1 MLPSGRVCRFVCGM
15 AALQRVTFQERLAEM
30 FKRLLFATVAFCS
43 MNGLHAETWYLK
55 NIGTSAYLFDTHAS
69 WTNSAGQTATAFSA
83 DDTYIMKNPA
93 RINSAACDGFVGVLQ
108 LYSTFKVYNS
118 FSLPKIVAHN
128 ATFELQGKDDMI
140 VNFNVPIDMV
150 PTTKPTTFRWCYSNQ
165 TIVLPQKITGEPG
178 AQIVTDVR
186 NAGSGHMNEVLEL
199 AGDCSEFFGSIDVKI
214 GRKVDTYR
222 ARYPNFWSKLRL
234 SAENFNSPMSI
245 TVQEDC
251 ALETSGAVVKN
262 VNLANNA
269 LVAIKLVPNGTGLVV
284 TNSFILNGNAF
295 LETFAD
301 ESAWAEVDRS
311 VTNYCP
317 LITVPLSQNVDWS
330 KFTLNSTMTFGQTE
344 PHYYSVTNAVDG
356 TETFTLVMPPETI
369 VRLTETDY
377 RDKGRV
383 NLTVDEMS
391 SAFDKPASWSDG
403 ELPHGD
409 AHYVVECLD
418 GLETTWVRTRVAM
431 SSSSTLNVKSLT
443 LGKSCYL
450 VTWFKKLTMPVLR
463 MMDGSYLWTG
473 QPDSTYRT
481 RIIDAEIEI
490 PYGTVH
496 IGPYAGSIFVFDR
509 PIRGYGTMLIEG
521 VTDTGSP
528 SGRTVLAADNSE
540 FFGRIHVKQ
549 RLSSRDSQT
558 LVVSKA
564 SNLGADLPVF
574 DPRALTIDDRGH
586 LLLTNSIV
594 LEASSNRGMHLC
606 NGGVVNVTNKDDV
619 LTLNWPLMISGTV
632 QKRGNGTLA
641 LGGAISAS
649 KLYTLEIENGSVQPL
664 KSDLCSHTNL
674 MFSFNSGG
682 RLLIDLETDL
692 GGIGFKNTTRTPF
705 ILKEGVPSLPISV
718 RGDKETALSNDGEH
732 ALLTVSAA
740 AADDVAAILPEQPP
754 KPFPSLVASWTRTAN
769 TKQKTVTFGVK
780 YRYLALRITVR

>member
-1 MLPSGRVCRFVCGM
+1 VLPSGRVCRFVCGM

-55 NIGTSAYLFDTHAS
+55 KIATDKYLFDTLTS
-69 WTNSAGQTATAFSA
+69 WTNSAGQTATAFSTN
-83 DDTYIMKNPA
+83 DTYIMKNSA
-93 RINSAACDGFVGVLQ
+93 RISSAACDDFVGVLQ
-108 LYSTFKVYNS
+108 MYSSFNIYGP
-118 FSLPKIVAHN
+118 FSLPKIDAYS
-128 ATFELQGKDDMI
+128 ATFVLQMKDGVI
-140 VNFNVPIDMV
+140 VNFDVPIHMAT
-150 PTTKPTTFRWCYSNQ
+150 TTKATTFRWCYSNQ
-165 TIVLPQKITGEPG
+165 TIVLPQKITGIPG
-178 AQIVTDVR
+178 SQIVTDVR
-186 NAGSGHMNEVLEL
+186 YAGNGHMNEVLEL
-199 AGDCSEFFGSIDVKI
+199 AGDCSEFYGSIDVKI
-214 GRKVDTYR
+214 GRGVGTYR

-251 ALETSGAVVKN
+251 ALETSRAIVKN
-262 VNLANNA
+262 VELINNA

-330 KFTLNSTMTFGQTE
+330 RFTLNSTMTFGQTE
-344 PHYYSVTNAVDG
+344 PHYYSVTNAAAG
-356 TETFTLVMPPETI
+356 TETFTLAMPPEVI
-369 VRLTETDY
+369 VRLTKTDY
-377 RDKGRV
+377 QDKGRV
-383 NLTVDEMS
+383 DLTVEQRS
-391 SAFDKPASWSDG
+391 SAFDKPASWSD
-403 ELPHGD
+403 EKLPHGD

-418 GLETTWVRTRVAM
+418 GLETTWVRTRVSM
-431 SSSSTLNVKSLT
+431 TESRTIDVKSLT

-473 QPDSTYRT
+473 QPDDNKT
-481 RIIDAEIEI
+481 RIIDADLEI
-490 PYGTVH
+490 PSGTVH

-521 VTDTGSP
+521 VKNTGSP
-528 SGRTVLAADNSE
+528 SGRTVLAADNRE

-549 RLSSRDSQT
+549 LLTGSDSQT
-558 LVVSKA
+558 LVISKA

-574 DPRALTIDDRGH
+574 DPRALTIDDRGR

-594 LEASSNRGMHLC
+594 LEASSNRGMYLC

-619 LTLNWPLMISGTV
+619 LTLNWPLMISGKV
-632 QKRGNGTLA
+632 QKHGNGTLA
-641 LGGAISAS
+641 LGGAISESS

-718 RGDKETALSNDGEH
+718 RGDKETALSNGGEH

-754 KPFPSLVASWTRTAN
+754 KPFPCLAASWTRTEDV
-769 TKQKTVTFGVK
+769 KKKTVTFGVK